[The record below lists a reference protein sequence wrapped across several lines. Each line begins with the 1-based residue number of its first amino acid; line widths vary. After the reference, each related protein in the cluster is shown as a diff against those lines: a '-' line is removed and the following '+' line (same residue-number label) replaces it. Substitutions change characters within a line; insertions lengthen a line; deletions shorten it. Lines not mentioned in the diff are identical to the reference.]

1 MLDSLCLQ
9 VAPCYPNSTPL
20 GSPGSSDELGRSH
33 GRETRSVPNTPSRAN
48 LSRSFDAAVHSAN
61 PDAPLE
67 PPLNNLRDTTSPNST
82 HSTAASS
89 MNRTEEPP
97 AGPPVVPH
105 ELPQNDF
112 KSDFAVADDEVTDD
126 ASIEVAP
133 AAVHEAANAELHN
146 AAHTM
151 SEHDQEVRFAVS
163 VSGGT
168 NSTCHLLL
176 AAMLVECGICRA
188 LQGPGCML
196 LMRV

>member
-1 MLDSLCLQ
+1 MHDSLCLQ
-9 VAPCYPNSTPL
+9 VGPHYPNSTPL
-20 GSPGSSDELGRSH
+20 GSPGSSDELGRSQSSK
-33 GRETRSVPNTPSRAN
+33 TRSVANTPSRAN
-48 LSRSFDAAVHSAN
+48 LSSSFDAAVHSGN

-67 PPLNNLRDTTSPNST
+67 PPLNSLRDTTPPNST

-89 MNRTEEPP
+89 LNRAQQPP

-112 KSDFAVADDEVTDD
+112 KSDFAVADDEVTGD

-133 AAVHEAANAELHN
+133 AAVHEAANAELHS
-146 AAHTM
+146 AAHTV
-151 SEHDQEVRFAVS
+151 SEHDREVRFAVS
-163 VSGGT
+163 ASRGA
-168 NSTCHLLL
+168 NSTCHFLL
-176 AAMLVECGICRA
+176 AAMFVECGICRA